1 MNDKRRTKPGQFG
14 DTGGIEFLEA
24 GSRNAQPVPTPRGA
38 CAATFDRPHLAERDA
53 RMKAPC
59 TRPHGHTGAH
69 QNDRGVTWGATL
81 TTRTTTTTL
90 KRSTPMTREQLNKRM
105 KELEARYIKPTAKR
119 NTMPPTAYQP
129 TGTLA
134 RAEHVV
140 SLARRAPHGGFL
152 PSQIA
157 RGMRDLESVGS
168 DLLSLA
174 ERTWPSDQFGG
185 YKKERTELTHQVS
198 GLRATFTPGGPTPTF
213 TQRNL
218 DDALAAIHALLEP
231 LKQAERMRALG
242 MEHHKAAA
250 REAENPT
257 PPPARHPWETGT
269 AA

>member
-1 MNDKRRTKPGQFG
+1 MTNKRRTKPGQFG

-24 GSRNAQPVPTPRGA
+24 GSRNAQPAPAPRGA

-59 TRPHGHTGAH
+59 TRPHGHVGAH
-69 QNDRGVTWGATL
+69 QNERGVTWGGTL
-81 TTRTTTTTL
+81 TTRATTTTTT

-105 KELEARYIKPTAKR
+105 KELEARYIKPAKR
-119 NTMPPTAYQP
+119 STMSAPALP
-129 TGTLA
+129 TGALA

-140 SLARRAPHGGFL
+140 SLALKAPYGGFL

-157 RGMRDLESVGS
+157 RGLRDLESVGS

-174 ERTWPSDQFGG
+174 ERTWPGNRYCSYSRQ
-185 YKKERTELTHQVS
+185 RSELHRWV
-198 GLRATFTPGGPTPTF
+198 GDLRAAFAPGATTRTF
-213 TQRNL
+213 TQQNL
-218 DDALAAIHALLEP
+218 TDMVAAVRGILEP
-231 LKQAERMRALG
+231 LQTAARLRALDV
-242 MEHHKAAA
+242 ARLNSAA

-257 PPPARHPWETGT
+257 PPPARHPWDTGT